1 MENKERNKI
10 ILELTC
16 EMLEKLNHEV
26 ENAFVEDVEGE
37 ENQVLVSLTVARPGA
52 LIGLRGRNLAAIQ
65 LVLSLMVKVK
75 FGEWVRVLLDINNY
89 REEQKTRLQD
99 MAKDLAKRVLE
110 TGKPAEMM
118 SMSSYERRLCHMA
131 IQDVEGITSES
142 EGEGD
147 MRHLVIKLKA

>member
-1 MENKERNKI
+1 MDNKDRNKI

-16 EMLEKLNHEV
+16 ELLEKLNHEV

-37 ENQVLVSLTVARPGA
+37 ENQVLVSLTVVRPGA

-65 LVLSLMVKVK
+65 LILSLMVKVK

-89 REEQKTRLQD
+89 REEQKTRLQE

-110 TGKPAEMM
+110 TGTPAEMM

-131 IQDVEGITSES
+131 IQEIEGVVSES
-142 EGEGD
+142 EGEGE
-147 MRHLVIKLKA
+147 MRHLVIKLK

>member
-1 MENKERNKI
+1 MDNKDRNKI

-16 EMLEKLNHEV
+16 ELLEKLNHEV

-37 ENQVLVSLTVARPGA
+37 ENQVLVSLTVVRPGA

-89 REEQKTRLQD
+89 REEQKTRLQE

-110 TGKPAEMM
+110 TGTPAEMM

-131 IQDVEGITSES
+131 IQEIEGVVSES
-142 EGEGD
+142 EGEGE
-147 MRHLVIKLKA
+147 MRHLVIKKV

>member
-1 MENKERNKI
+1 MDNKDRNKI

-16 EMLEKLNHEV
+16 ELLEKLNHEV

-37 ENQVLVSLTVARPGA
+37 ENQVLVSLTVVRPGA

-89 REEQKTRLQD
+89 REEQKTRLQE
-99 MAKDLAKRVLE
+99 MARDLAKRVME
-110 TGKPAEMM
+110 TGKSAEMM
-118 SMSSYERRLCHMA
+118 VMSSYERRLCHMA
-131 IQDVEGITSES
+131 IQEIEGISSESES
-142 EGEGD
+142 EGE
-147 MRHLVIKLKA
+147 MRHLVIKKV

>member
-1 MENKERNKI
+1 MDNKDRNKI
-10 ILELTC
+10 ILEITC
-16 EMLEKLNHEV
+16 DLLEKLNHEV

-37 ENQVLVSLTVARPGA
+37 ENQVLVSLTVSRPGA

-89 REEQKTRLQD
+89 REEQKTRLQE
-99 MAKDLAKRVLE
+99 MAKDLAQKVLT
-110 TGKPAEMM
+110 TGQPVEMM

-131 IQDVEGITSES
+131 IQEIEGITSES
-142 EGEGD
+142 EGEGE
-147 MRHLVIKLKA
+147 MRHLVIKIKE

>member
-1 MENKERNKI
+1 MDNKDRNKI

-16 EMLEKLNHEV
+16 ELLEKLNHEV

-37 ENQVLVSLTVARPGA
+37 DNQVLVSLTVIRPGS
-52 LIGLRGRNLAAIQ
+52 LIGFRGRNLAAIQ

-89 REEQKTRLQD
+89 REEQKTRLQE
-99 MAKDLAKRVLE
+99 MARDLAKRVME
-110 TGKPAEMM
+110 TGISTEMM

-131 IQDVEGITSES
+131 IQDIEGITSES
-142 EGEGD
+142 EGEGE
-147 MRHLVIKLKA
+147 MRHLVIKLK